1 MTGPRE
7 LSLRRLAQ
15 SLGVAVRGVAL
26 LLVRDPNSRIHAAAT
41 ILVIAAGVFLEVSRI
56 EWCLLVF
63 AIVSV
68 WTAEAL
74 NTAVE
79 LLGDAV
85 SSEHHPLVGQAKDV
99 AAGAVLMAALGAAL
113 VGLLVFGPPLL
124 RLAGVGR

>member
-1 MTGPRE
+1 M
-7 LSLRRLAQ
+7 
-15 SLGVAVRGVAL
+15 AL

-41 ILVIAAGVFLEVSRI
+41 ILVIVAGVLLDVSRI

-63 AIVSV
+63 AIASV

-85 SSEHHPLVGQAKDV
+85 SPEPHPLIGRAKDV
-99 AAGAVLMAALGAAL
+99 AAGGVLLAALGAAL
-113 VGLLVFGPPLL
+113 VGLLVFGPALL
-124 RLAGVGR
+124 RLAGFGSR